1 MAQCVPPVLRTG
13 CSPAPHCMPLPL
25 IAPQVRPAQPEA
37 QAATEEDSLE
47 LMEMILGALGELLIA
62 C

>member
-1 MAQCVPPVLRTG
+1 MGSPMP
-13 CSPAPHCMPLPL
+13 CSPALHSIPLPL
-25 IAPQVRPAQPEA
+25 TTPQVRPGQPEA

-47 LMEMILGALGELLIA
+47 LMEMILGALGE